1 MIQGIVWIPTSQA
14 LSFAPDTVC
23 SSLSGNILMEPDK
36 TDLKTIFIEQLIK
49 KGIEEH
55 ILPLF
60 LKDLSNALS
69 RPDST
74 DLEAVTNRLHLL
86 GWIDFELDYHTFQLA
101 RAYFDQ

>member
-1 MIQGIVWIPTSQA
+1 
-14 LSFAPDTVC
+14 
-23 SSLSGNILMEPDK
+23 MEPDG
-36 TDLKTIFIEQLIK
+36 TDLKTIFIELLEK
-49 KGIEEH
+49 KGIEQN

-69 RPDST
+69 RPDFT
-74 DLEAVTNRLHLL
+74 DVGAVKNRLHLL